1 MRRSR
6 SFVFAALMVAVFLGL
21 VRGGFCFAQE
31 EGEWYLD
38 KPIRDIVFSGLRH
51 VNAQD
56 LEEILKAYTGRNYSY
71 ELVEE
76 LQIRLYA
83 LGFFELLIPSTVPA
97 DPERSGV
104 ILRFTATEIPVIS
117 KVTFVGNS
125 HIRPTELLG
134 VVTLKNGDRADLRR
148 VGDEERAVINKY
160 WEKGYPDVSVRS
172 EVQRNDSGEAVVTFF
187 ISEGQRISIQEF
199 QFSGNEAFPDRT
211 LRGQLSLK
219 AKNLVNDGAFQEA
232 KLIADRQ
239 AIVQYYR
246 DRGFIDAEVR
256 DVGRAET
263 KDDKGNTSLIL
274 TFDIVEG
281 ERYTFGGISFTGNY
295 IFSTEQLQK
304 QVYSKL
310 GEDVRASR
318 LEADLQR
325 IADLYFESGY
335 IFNTI
340 NREEERD
347 TVKKVIS
354 YRIVIVERGRAH
366 IESIRIIGNEKT
378 KTDVIL
384 REIPLEP
391 GDVFSKTK
399 IGNGL
404 RNLYNLQYFSAI
416 VPETE
421 PGSSESLMDLVF
433 RVEEQP
439 TTDVQFGVTFS
450 GSADP
455 GQFPISGMLRVNDRN
470 FLGSGNSLG
479 AEMNVSPDTQ
489 SLSFSYSHRYIFG
502 LPLSLG
508 TDFSISHTQRLTAM
522 DNTAPFFNGDEDYAY
537 PDGFSSYSEYNG
549 AVTYPSEFLMRYDQW
564 YFSLGLSTGYRW
576 GTFLGNVSTGLGVRA
591 GVILNNYDADL
602 YRPFDPTIRRDNNR
616 PTPANSFWGSVSL
629 DQRDIYY
636 DPSSGYFGSQRFGLY
651 GILPGEREK
660 YIRSDTKAEYFH
672 TLLNIPV
679 GEQWSFKL
687 IAGLHTGLSFILPQP
702 GQDAAVVESA
712 NKLAV
717 DGMFVGRGWNGDYR
731 YKGLALWENWAELR
745 IPIVPGVL
753 AWDFFFDAAGI
764 SPSPG
769 AFFTHFDPDSMRYS
783 MGGGLR
789 FTIPQFPLRFSF
801 AKRFKTVDGV
811 VQWQPGSIGGKDA
824 PGGGLDWVLS
834 FALSY

>member
-1 MRRSR
+1 MHRRFVVFVLIVAG
-6 SFVFAALMVAVFLGL
+6 SFGL
-21 VRGGFCFAQE
+21 AGVGPCFAQE
-31 EGEWYLD
+31 ESEWYLG

-51 VNAQD
+51 TSAQD
-56 LEEILKAYTGRNYSY
+56 LETLLRDYTGQDYSY

-83 LGFFELLIPSTVPA
+83 LGFFELLTPSTVPS
-97 DPERSGV
+97 DLERSGV
-104 ILRFTATEIPVIS
+104 ILRFSAVEIPVIS
-117 KVTFVGNS
+117 RITFVGNS
-125 HIRPTELLG
+125 HVRPTELLDA
-134 VVTLKNGDRADLRR
+134 VTLKTGDRADPRR
-148 VGDEERAVINKY
+148 LGDEDRAVINKY
-160 WEKGYPDVSVRS
+160 LEKGYPDVAVRS
-172 EVQRNDSGEAVVTFF
+172 EVQNNASGDTVVTFF
-187 ISEGQRISIQEF
+187 ITEGERISIQEF
-199 QFSGNEAFPDRT
+199 RFIGNNQFADRT

-239 AIVQYYR
+239 AIAQYYR
-246 DRGFIDAEVR
+246 DRGFVDADVR
-256 DVGRAET
+256 DVIRTEA
-263 KDDKGNTSLIL
+263 KDDKGTTNLIL
-274 TFDIVEG
+274 TFDIFEG
-281 ERYTFGGISFTGNY
+281 ERFTFGGISFTGNH

-304 QVYSKL
+304 QVYSKQ

-325 IADLYFESGY
+325 IGDLYFESGY

-347 TVKKVIS
+347 PASHVIS
-354 YRIVIVERGRAH
+354 YRIEIVERGRAH
-366 IESIRIIGNEKT
+366 IESIRVLGNEKT
-378 KTDVIL
+378 KTEVIL

-399 IGNGL
+399 IGDGL

-421 PGSSESLMDLVF
+421 PGSAESLMDLVF

-439 TTDVQFGVTFS
+439 TTVVQFGITFS

-455 GQFPISGMLRVNDRN
+455 GQLPISGMLRLNDRN
-470 FLGSGNSLG
+470 FRGSGNSMGVELN
-479 AEMNVSPDTQ
+479 ASLDTQ
-489 SLSFSYSHRYIFG
+489 SLSFNYNHRYIFG

-508 TDFSISHTQRLTAM
+508 TDFSVSHTQRLTAM
-522 DNTAPFFNGDEDYAY
+522 DNLPPFFNGDESYAY
-537 PDGFSSYSEYNG
+537 PDGFNSYSEYNE
-549 AVTYPSEFLMRYDQW
+549 AVSYPSEFLMRYDQW

-576 GTFLGNVSTGLGVRA
+576 STFLGNLSTGVGVR
-591 GVILNNYDADL
+591 GGIILNNYDAAL
-602 YRPFDPTIRRDNNR
+602 YRPFDPTIRRDNNK
-616 PTPANSFWGSVSL
+616 PTPANSVWGSVNL

-636 DPSSGYFGSQRFGLY
+636 DPSRGYFASQRFGIY
-651 GILPGEREK
+651 GILPMEREK

-687 IAGLHTGLSFILPQP
+687 IGGLHTGLSFILPQA
-702 GQDAAVVESA
+702 GQDAPTVESA

-745 IPIVPGVL
+745 IPLVPGVL
-753 AWDFFFDAAGI
+753 AWDFFFDAAGV
-764 SPSPG
+764 SPTPG
-769 AFFTHFDPDSMRYS
+769 DFFTRFDPDNMRYS
-783 MGGGLR
+783 LGGGIR

-801 AKRFKTVDGV
+801 AKRFRAVDGV
-811 VQWQPGSIGGKDA
+811 VQWEPGSIGGKDS

-834 FALSY
+834 FAISY